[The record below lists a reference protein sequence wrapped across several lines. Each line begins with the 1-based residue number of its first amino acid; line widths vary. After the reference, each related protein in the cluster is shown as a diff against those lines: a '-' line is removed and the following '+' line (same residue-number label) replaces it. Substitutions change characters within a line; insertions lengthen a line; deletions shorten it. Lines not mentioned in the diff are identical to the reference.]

1 MTRVQNFSEEVIME
15 DPYKILGVAKDASAA
30 DIKKA
35 YRKLAKE
42 LHPDLNPTD
51 KDAEE
56 RFKEVSAAFD
66 LLGDLDKRARFD
78 KGEID
83 AGGAERPE
91 HHYYK
96 EYAGGDQARQYRSEA
111 RFDDIGGIFSDLFR
125 GDQAGQGRSF
135 KMRGGDVRY
144 HLSIEFLDAVK
155 GSTTRITLPD
165 STSLDVKVPEG
176 VKNGQTIRLRGKG
189 QPGAGGGPF
198 GDALIEIEVR
208 PHSLFRR
215 EANDIVV
222 ELPISI
228 DEAIL
233 GGKVEVPTIENSLRV
248 TVPKGASSGQT
259 LRLKGRGVRNS
270 AGDGKGDQRCVLKII
285 LPEEVDE
292 ELETFMEEWR
302 RSHAYNP
309 RDEKRGGQ

>member
-1 MTRVQNFSEEVIME
+1 ME
-15 DPYKILGVAKDASAA
+15 DPYKILGVSKDASAA

-51 KDAEE
+51 KDAED
-56 RFKEVSAAFD
+56 RFKEVSVAFD
-66 LLGDLDKRARFD
+66 LLGDPDKRAKFD

-83 AGGAERPE
+83 ASGAERPE

-189 QPGAGGGPF
+189 QQGAGGGPP

-208 PHSLFRR
+208 PHPLFRR

-233 GGKVEVPTIENSLRV
+233 GGKVEVPTIENPLRV
-248 TVPKGASSGQT
+248 TVPKGSSSGQT
-259 LRLKGRGVRNS
+259 LRLKGKGVKES
-270 AGDGKGDQRCVLKII
+270 GGDSKGDQRCILKII
-285 LPEEVDE
+285 LPEELDE

-302 RSHAYNP
+302 ISHAYNP

>member
-1 MTRVQNFSEEVIME
+1 ME
-15 DPYKILGVAKDASAA
+15 NPYKTLGVSKDASAT

-51 KDAEE
+51 KGAED
-56 RFKEVSAAFD
+56 RFKEVSVAYD
-66 LLGDLDKRARFD
+66 LLGDPEKRARFD

-83 AGGAERPE
+83 ASGAERPE

-96 EYAGGDQARQYRSEA
+96 DYAGGDEARQYRSEA
-111 RFDDIGGIFSDLFR
+111 RFDDIGGIFSDLFS
-125 GDQAGQGRSF
+125 GDRAGQGRSF
-135 KMRGGDVRY
+135 KMRGGDIGY
-144 HLSIEFLDAVK
+144 HLAIEFLDAVK

-165 STSLDVKVPEG
+165 GSSLDVKVPEG

-189 QPGAGGGPF
+189 QAGSGGGPS

-208 PHSLFRR
+208 QHPLFRR

-233 GGKVEVPTIENSLRV
+233 GGKVEVQTIEKPLRV
-248 TVPKGASSGQT
+248 TIPKGSSSGQT
-259 LRLKGRGVRNS
+259 LRLKGKGAKDS
-270 AGDGKGDQRCVLKII
+270 GGDGKGDQRCILKIV
-285 LPEEVDE
+285 LPDEQDE

-302 RSHAYNP
+302 ETHGYNP
-309 RDEKRGGQ
+309 RDEKRGRQ

>member
-1 MTRVQNFSEEVIME
+1 ME
-15 DPYKILGVAKDASAA
+15 DPYKILGVSKGASAA
-30 DIKKA
+30 NIKKA

-51 KDAEE
+51 KDAED
-56 RFKEVSAAFD
+56 RFKEVSVAFD
-66 LLGDLDKRARFD
+66 LLGDPDKRAKFD

-83 AGGAERPE
+83 ASGAERPE

-96 EYAGGDQARQYRSEA
+96 EYAGGDQARQYRSDA
-111 RFDDIGGIFSDLFR
+111 HFDDIGGIFSDLFR
-125 GDQAGQGRSF
+125 GDHAGQGRSF

-165 STSLDVKVPEG
+165 GTSLDVKVPEG
-176 VKNGQTIRLRGKG
+176 VKDGQTIRLRGKG

-208 PHSLFRR
+208 PHPLFRR
-215 EANDIVV
+215 EANDIVI

-233 GGKVEVPTIENSLRV
+233 GGKVEVPTIENPLRV
-248 TVPKGASSGQT
+248 TVPKGSSSGQT
-259 LRLKGRGVRNS
+259 LRLKGRGVKKSVGGGN
-270 AGDGKGDQRCVLKII
+270 GDQRCILKIV
-285 LPEEVDE
+285 LPEEPDE

-302 RSHAYNP
+302 QSHAYNP